1 MQKFRLSRIWYL
13 CAAWVLLASNSFAQQ
28 QSIEPFRVVFLSGD
42 DLAERCEINVY
53 RKDGK
58 WYAANLSPTFYIG
71 AQAISSWTTELNPE
85 KVNTCVKFLKKARA
99 LPEECPVASPVPK
112 EYRITTA
119 SDSFTIT
126 GDCDWEDIDFLFLR
140 GILFYENFAK
150 LEQERA
156 AIRKDLN
163 KQLHGTWY
171 FTPFTAMPTKGTE
184 ITLVK
189 MPEAGQTCTWQFGE
203 SNSFKSSCND
213 VLNQAYSVKY
223 LLNMD
228 GGRTMEIQGGT
239 TTDKDGNSHVR
250 NYGSTW
256 SIESISPSE
265 LKLRYMWR

>member
-1 MQKFRLSRIWYL
+1 MTF
-13 CAAWVLLASNSFAQQ
+13 AAVDGIAQSQ
-28 QSIEPFRVVFLSGD
+28 LEPFRVIFRSGD
-42 DLAERCEINVY
+42 DLSEYNEINIY

-58 WYAANLSPTFYIG
+58 YYAANLAPTFYIG
-71 AQAISSWTTELNPE
+71 AQAISSWTTELNAE
-85 KVNTCVKFLKKARA
+85 KINTCIKFLKRARA

-112 EYRITTA
+112 EYKIISA
-119 SDSFTIT
+119 SDSFTIS
-126 GDCDWEDIDFLFLR
+126 GDCDWEDLDFLFLR

-150 LEQERA
+150 MEQERA

-163 KQLHGTWY
+163 KQLFGTWY
-171 FTPFTAMPTKGTE
+171 FTPFSRMPEKGE
-184 ITLVK
+184 QITLVRA
-189 MPEAGQTCTWQFGE
+189 PGAGQTCKWEFGE
-203 SNSFKSSCND
+203 SNSFKSSCNEI
-213 VLNQAYSVKY
+213 LNQAFSVKY

-228 GGRTMEIQGGT
+228 GGHTMEIQGGT